1 MDKMKKGILS
11 DIIKEMSAIEAGDW
25 KSKKNATMT
34 VTIAQ
39 PAEEDS
45 LDVPSEDEEVCEEC
59 GKSPCE
65 CE

>member
-25 KSKKNATMT
+25 KGKKNATMT

-39 PAEEDS
+39 PDAEEAI
-45 LDVPSEDEEVCEEC
+45 PEEEVCEEC

>member
-25 KSKKNATMT
+25 KGKKNATMT

-39 PAEEDS
+39 PSEE
-45 LDVPSEDEEVCEEC
+45 SEVMPEEEVCEEC